1 MSDDDRFDNMADDLI
16 EQYLL
21 FLRGRGPEPD
31 TSMLPSDRRAKVIEQ
46 FEILAALADREPEL
60 PPLDHDPVAIRLGVV
75 DNQTS
80 DTARAGDLGL
90 LCGED
95 ELEMDPVE
103 ISLQELAFRFDQHIT
118 IDFAPAWATQ
128 APAALR
134 SVAQCAALGEI
145 VAVFVAAVDEWS
157 HEPESVAVFF
167 RQHPDVSAVGL
178 VSVDAERAVV
188 VTAADSNHSVDPVG
202 GWLAPH
208 SPASPEPLGVALGRY
223 FDRCLP
229 QWERAADLD
238 EVLSLGDLSADAS
251 EVSAAQVAEALRAKP
266 RLGHKKEALRALA
279 ALDPSAIA
287 AVIVEVQSGH
297 LAGDKL
303 VERLARLAEAA
314 AP

>member
-1 MSDDDRFDNMADDLI
+1 MSDDDKFDNMTDDLI

-46 FEILAALADREPEL
+46 FEILAAIADREPEL
-60 PPLDHDPVAIRLGVV
+60 PPLDDDPVAIRLGLV
-75 DNQTS
+75 DDRIS
-80 DTARAGDLGL
+80 DTARAGDFGL
-90 LCGED
+90 PCGDDGSEV
-95 ELEMDPVE
+95 DPVK
-103 ISLQELAFRFDQHIT
+103 ISLQELASRFDQLVT
-118 IDFAPAWATQ
+118 VEFAPAWASQ
-128 APAALR
+128 APAALQPI
-134 SVAQCAALGEI
+134 AQCTALGEI
-145 VAVFVAAVDEWS
+145 VAVFVAAVDDWS

-167 RQHPDVSAVGL
+167 RRHPDVSAVGL

-188 VTAADSNHSVDPVG
+188 LTAAHSNHSVDPVR

-208 SPASPEPLGVALGRY
+208 SPSSPEPLGVALGRY

-229 QWERAADLD
+229 QWERVADLD
-238 EVLSLGDLSADAS
+238 ELLGLGDLSADVS
-251 EVSAAQVAEALRAKP
+251 EVSVAQVAEALRARP
-266 RLGHKKEALRALA
+266 RLAHKKDALRALA

-287 AVIVEVQSGH
+287 AVIVEVQSEH
-297 LAGDKL
+297 LTGDEL